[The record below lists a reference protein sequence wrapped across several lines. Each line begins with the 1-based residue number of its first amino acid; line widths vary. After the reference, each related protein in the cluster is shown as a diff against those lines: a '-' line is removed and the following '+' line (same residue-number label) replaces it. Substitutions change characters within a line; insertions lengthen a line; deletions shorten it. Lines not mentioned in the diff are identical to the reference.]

1 MNQKLIRSIGGL
13 LCVVAAA
20 CTEPTAPEA
29 ARLAV
34 PANPVNTASATC
46 HVDVRKS
53 TITCDDLT
61 TSLSSSGSRATVMLG
76 GQDVFLRISS
86 SGTAYDSA
94 TSDFHSTVTV
104 QNLTKQSI
112 GTDDG
117 VAVKGVNVFF
127 NSGPTV
133 TSGTGT
139 VTVNADGTAMFSQ
152 AGQPYYLYNQIL
164 APYEISS
171 SRLWQFTVPATVKT
185 FDFTLL
191 VSTSAVNEA
200 GSYLDKVWNGS
211 VSSVWENASNWNS
224 GVPDSASTVAVP
236 PASLLGSGQ
245 QPVLSGGAT
254 ILNLRVGTASSL
266 NLSGFSLRV
275 RGNLDAPGSITNGLA
290 VMTGSS
296 AVAGGTVDRL
306 DIQGKVRLQR
316 DLKTTGRVS
325 INDGLLNS
333 SDKLIYISIQ

>member
-1 MNQKLIRSIGGL
+1 
-13 LCVVAAA
+13 
-20 CTEPTAPEA
+20 
-29 ARLAV
+29 
-34 PANPVNTASATC
+34 
-46 HVDVRKS
+46 
-53 TITCDDLT
+53 
-61 TSLSSSGSRATVMLG
+61 
-76 GQDVFLRISS
+76 
-86 SGTAYDSA
+86 
-94 TSDFHSTVTV
+94 V
-104 QNLTKQSI
+104 QNLTKQSL

-133 TSGTGT
+133 TSGTGI

-152 AGQPYYLYNQIL
+152 AGQPYYLYNQII

-191 VSTSAVNEA
+191 VSTNAVNET
-200 GSYLDKVWNGS
+200 GSFLDKLWNGS
-211 VSSVWENASNWNS
+211 VSSSWENASNWNS

-236 PASLLGSGQ
+236 PATLLGSAP
-245 QPVLSGGAT
+245 QPVLGGSAT
-254 ILNLRVGTASSL
+254 VLNLRVGTGSTL
-266 NLSGFSLRV
+266 NLGGFSIRV
-275 RGNLDAPGSITNGLA
+275 RGNLDVPGSITNGST

-296 AVAGGTVDRL
+296 AIAGGNFDRV

-333 SDKLIYISIQ
+333 SDKLIYISLQ